1 MHGHQNNVPGFLK
14 KKASKYSYLH
24 FVARVGH
31 SWQFH
36 DSTIHVVNISFH
48 SLEQRSRLYSLQF
61 QIR

>member
-36 DSTIHVVNISFH
+36 DSM
-48 SLEQRSRLYSLQF
+48 SRA
-61 QIR
+61 